1 MHVPS
6 VAAWY
11 ACGRFAAT
19 PYRRCNPSSSNR
31 KIEHNIPSLWAS
43 IRRVILVRTSF
54 RDAPMSIIFSAS
66 STASLGRVCAGDGDL
81 ESPCRL
87 GNVLTFA
94 INWPSTTRRCPQ
106 HHTNRAL
113 ISRREGA
120 QLEPRTAGC
129 RMRAAKAEWDYR
141 PDAFTCVLDLGIY
154 AVLINSAFQNHRDIL
169 RHQVRDSSKCE
180 NRFERER
187 VMLAL
192 RIDLTHVKLS
202 QPGAVAL
209 QNRNRFAHCRIH
221 LASVTNIEAQRGAW
235 QSPEDMSQVRN
246 RLANRLPLV
255 HVFDT
260 KKIPKKSPFCR
271 YVHGIW
277 VDDDRPPTQGNLF
290 QGAYRNRLEL
300 SIHEAG
306 RVKGLVRKFP
316 QIQVIQLLYQ
326 RNHGQAE
333 ANWPD
338 GCGLGSYLR
347 GFA

>member
-1 MHVPS
+1 MNDGKTGCRLAHAASKEPTLGPMHVPS

-106 HHTNRAL
+106 HHTNRAF

-141 PDAFTCVLDLGIY
+141 PDAFWPR
-154 AVLINSAFQNHRDIL
+154 SAMHVEAAFAT
-169 RHQVRDSSKCE
+169 
-180 NRFERER
+180 NRFSSS
-187 VMLAL
+187 VMVHSTYPTVWPPRTTVPSAL
-192 RIDLTHVKLS
+192 S
-202 QPGAVAL
+202 
-209 QNRNRFAHCRIH
+209 C
-221 LASVTNIEAQRGAW
+221 
-235 QSPEDMSQVRN
+235 
-246 RLANRLPLV
+246 
-255 HVFDT
+255 
-260 KKIPKKSPFCR
+260 
-271 YVHGIW
+271 
-277 VDDDRPPTQGNLF
+277 
-290 QGAYRNRLEL
+290 
-300 SIHEAG
+300 
-306 RVKGLVRKFP
+306 
-316 QIQVIQLLYQ
+316 
-326 RNHGQAE
+326 
-333 ANWPD
+333 
-338 GCGLGSYLR
+338 
-347 GFA
+347 